1 MHACAVLLFKSSSH
15 AHAHTRHACSTNHL
29 FRHPTF
35 SPSPPSA
42 SEYSLDFG
50 VVRVCARARLCA
62 TACTDLLGIRS
73 AAINSKQNRC
83 QPLRNHGTLM
93 AQLERAAPRVSSNNT
108 ARNYANTH
116 THTHMRARA
125 NNRN

>member
-1 MHACAVLLFKSSSH
+1 MRARLIIYFATL
-15 AHAHTRHACSTNHL
+15 A
-29 FRHPTF
+29 
-35 SPSPPSA
+35 SPPKTP

-93 AQLERAAPRVSSNNT
+93 AQLERAASRVASNNT
-108 ARNYANTH
+108 ARNYVNTH